1 MERTDNTRQ
10 SPALTATSAVC
21 DDTLRVCEVVSTL
34 AAAGLQADVVGGAI
48 FVNVPPGYTHK
59 DISDAV
65 ERVQLQPRR
74 KRGAIKVADVVSLL
88 AVCADQGNA
97 GTYVYADPDSR
108 TICAVFND
116 HRGSAA
122 GWRDHRAS
130 FTAEFTPE
138 FSRWIANNG
147 NTKSKGQTEFAEF
160 VEDNA
165 ADILAPASTQL
176 LEVAT
181 TIQAST
187 GIEFKSAKRLDNG
200 QAQLTY
206 VETIDARAGAD
217 GGLVIPREFELGLR
231 IFKNGEGYKLRAR
244 LKYRLGSGSVKFWY
258 ELDRPERAVEDAF
271 AGYVKQVR
279 ESSGYPV
286 LLGVPGGDARA

>member
-10 SPALTATSAVC
+10 SPALAATGGAVT

-34 AAAGLQADVVGGAI
+34 AAAGLQADNVDGAY
-48 FVNVPPGYTHK
+48 FVNVPPGYAHK

-65 ERVQLQPRR
+65 ERVQPAPRR
-74 KRGAIKVADVVSLL
+74 KRGAIKVADVASLL
-88 AVCADQGNA
+88 AVCADQGHA
-97 GTYVYADPDSR
+97 GTYLYADPETR

-116 HRGSAA
+116 HRSNVA

-147 NTKSKGQTEFAEF
+147 NGKAKAQTDFAEF
-160 VEDNA
+160 IEDNA

-181 TIQAST
+181 TIAATT

-206 VETIDARAGAD
+206 VENIDARAGAD

-244 LKYRLGSGSVKFWY
+244 LKYRLGSGAVKFWY

-271 AGYVKQVR
+271 AGYVQQVR
-279 ESSGYPV
+279 EKCGFPV
-286 LLGVPGGDARA
+286 LLGVPA